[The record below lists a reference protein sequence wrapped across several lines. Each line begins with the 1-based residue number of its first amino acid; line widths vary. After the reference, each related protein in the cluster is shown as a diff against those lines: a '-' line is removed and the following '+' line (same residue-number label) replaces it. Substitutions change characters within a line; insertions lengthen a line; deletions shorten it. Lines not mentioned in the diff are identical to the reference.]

1 VLGTRF
7 FYLLNGWS
15 ATCVNIVG
23 RHDTQHNN
31 FQYNDTQHN
40 KNRDIQLNDTQ
51 HNAEHC
57 YAECHY
63 ALCRYAECHGT
74 MLEVAGWCCVMDG
87 LGI

>member
-1 VLGTRF
+1 MLGTRF

-15 ATCVNIVG
+15 CVNIGG

-31 FQYNDTQHN
+31 IQYNDTQHN
-40 KNRDIQLNDTQ
+40 KNFDIQHNDTQ

-57 YAECHY
+57 IAECQC
-63 ALCRYAECHGT
+63 AECRYAECHGT
-74 MLEVAGWCCVMDG
+74 MLEVDGWHCVMDG